1 MTIRN
6 DIHQGRGGVSRALVL
21 ALGLV
26 LAVLVGLMP
35 ARVAWAQELSKDAPA
50 AAPAA
55 SELPA
60 AAAPTQGSQNTKD
73 DAQASGRLLDPEVE
87 VVSHEKKN
95 TVTTGQTTSQKQAVA
110 TAPEDGG
117 KAIPEPETDRTKPE
131 APRAGEPGEER
142 KAQAEEGRTEER
154 SAGDDAADT
163 VGAKPSA
170 TAGDHLPAVSR
181 PDSDGDSKT
190 PVVTEKVSSLPANSD
205 SGEPVSSESVEAQI
219 NTAKMPLPA
228 AKAPVI
234 RRAPQT
240 VTVTFDAT
248 QGKGV
253 TSAGT
258 AYGTISGQFQRGKDP
273 SGSYPTTVSLTIPKS
288 SYLTDDNGNGW
299 TANGWTNDLGG
310 TTAKLTAG
318 KSMTVA
324 DLLTTLGL
332 DASTTSLTLY
342 PIWSEPTI
350 TINYS
355 VDKPTFGSVSK
366 DKDVVGLISKTTTSP
381 DGKIGCTVTPRNGGA
396 FFMWTVEGTKAAADY
411 ITSDATSPTLV
422 PKLPA
427 IQSYL
432 TTNSQKEFSFV
443 AQVDEAKLSVLYDPG
458 TYDGKAV
465 TNATVPAN
473 VSVTDADAQRGYL
486 ANEATWS
493 GYEFQGWYLD
503 ATYATAA
510 SSIGGG
516 DPTYSQMAAVQTPDA
531 SHNIT
536 LYAKWAP
543 LMQSYTVEWWK
554 YDYLGV
560 KVGES
565 PVYSVT
571 RSGQVTTQA
580 APTANDIN
588 LVGIADTYKSKLV
601 GYDYAAALSSLGPE
615 TLQKGVPVTFTLAYR
630 ERTGYKVS
638 YDLQG
643 GTGGLLINGS
653 AIVDKDDQRWLATSI
668 VPSGAVADQPKR
680 VGYEFGGWYYVKG
693 IAGTPKTTFPTYD
706 YKTPSPTTNATYADL
721 VGNDP
726 DVPELRLYARWT
738 ELQVTIKYR
747 PNNSLFGYVSNSGEG
762 SATQKIY
769 AVTSTDAD
777 LKGSTAT
784 ANKGFKFTG
793 WKRVGSE
800 GLEDLPAGFT
810 SGLDGVTIKPLKENV
825 DGTDI
830 YLSAVYEAQ
839 FEADQPEKPVA
850 KTYTVYFNGNGPI
863 SGVDQVTGQV
873 NDTNS
878 QAMVEDIPAKL
889 ALNGFARRGY
899 TFKGWNTVAAPT
911 SVNPGRELQDGQY
924 VTNLLGTDFEDGAE
938 LRYLYA
944 QWTENK
950 VKLTYEADS
959 GGQISRY
966 EEEVPVVTGSA
977 LGSKAKP
984 DPGYKFVDW
993 AIEDD
998 GDTSSAKRAVKAL
1011 ATVGNGN
1018 NSATAHNVIADAKDQ
1033 TLRLSKGPSGMW
1045 VAESYRAEF
1054 APISYTV
1061 AYDANGGSGSMKSE
1075 TFTYEVRQ
1083 ALAKN
1088 AFAREGY
1095 DFKGWKTSTGYS
1107 VAESYSDSKL
1117 TQTDGATITLFAQW
1131 EKQKEPETPGENPG
1145 TNDDSDLEP
1154 EPEPSD
1160 DSKEDDSRTVDV
1172 TPSDD
1177 SKGND
1182 PTLNTEKTDEE
1193 RPGEA
1198 SDASEDTQEDQED
1211 VPGTTDDSTSTLKP
1225 TDSVA
1230 LKPTDSA
1237 TRVQPKEVSMHQAS
1251 TDSSSAMRHTTPGKE
1266 PGGNL
1271 PQTGDAN
1278 RYEPV
1283 LYLLLTGILLLAWAM
1298 RSRCAAKSE

>member
-1 MTIRN
+1 MTVRN
-6 DIHQGRGGVSRALVL
+6 DIHEGRGGVSSMLVL
-21 ALGLV
+21 VFALLFA
-26 LAVLVGLMP
+26 LLVGLMP
-35 ARVAWAQELSKDAPA
+35 VRTAWALESPKEVPA
-50 AAPAA
+50 ATSA
-55 SELPA
+55 S
-60 AAAPTQGSQNTKD
+60 S
-73 DAQASGRLLDPEVE
+73 QASTAVAPNQVSQENNAQTSVPALDPEVNT
-87 VVSHEKKN
+87 VSTEKKN
-95 TVTTGQTTSQKQAVA
+95 TVTTGKIASEMPAE
-110 TAPEDGG
+110 APALLGDVE
-117 KAIPEPETDRTKPE
+117 AKPE
-131 APRAGEPGEER
+131 ADKGRPVAPELAGL
-142 KAQAEEGRTEER
+142 AEEAKAPTAEGQTGEQAREGAEPDAKVGKDKAPSIIPAPAALESR
-154 SAGDDAADT
+154 SD
-163 VGAKPSA
+163 
-170 TAGDHLPAVSR
+170 SR
-181 PDSDGDSKT
+181 VHDKT
-190 PVVTEKVSSLPANSD
+190 PVGAEKIHSQSNNSYLVDTGSSVLK
-205 SGEPVSSESVEAQI
+205 ESQI
-219 NTAKMPLPA
+219 NTVKTLFTASKAK
-228 AKAPVI
+228 VI
-234 RRAPQT
+234 RRAPQM
-240 VTVTFDAT
+240 VTVTFDAS
-248 QGKGV
+248 QGEGV

-273 SGSYPTTVSLTIPKS
+273 SGSYPITVSLVIPKS

-318 KSMTVA
+318 TSMTVA

-342 PIWSEPTI
+342 PIWSEPSI

-355 VDKPTFGSVSK
+355 VDKLTFGAVSK

-432 TTNSQKEFSFV
+432 TTNSQNEFSFV
-443 AQVDEAKLSVLYDPG
+443 GQVDEAKLSVLYDPG
-458 TYDGKAV
+458 TYNGKAV

-473 VSVTDADAQRGYL
+473 VPVTDADTQRGYL

-503 ATYATAA
+503 AAYATAA
-510 SSIGGG
+510 SSVGGG
-516 DPTYSQMAAVQTPDA
+516 DPTFSQMAAVQTPDA

-571 RSGQVTTQA
+571 RTGQVTTQA
-580 APTANDIN
+580 APTADDIS
-588 LVGIADTYKSKLV
+588 LTGLSDAYKAKFI
-601 GYDYAAALSSLGPE
+601 GYDYAASLSTLGPE
-615 TLQKGVPVTFTLAYR
+615 TLQKGVPITFALAYR

-643 GTGGLLINGS
+643 VTGGLLINGS
-653 AIVDKDDQRWLATSI
+653 PIVDKDDQRWLATSI

-693 IAGTPKTTFPTYD
+693 VAGSPKATFPSYD
-706 YKTPSPTTNATYADL
+706 YKTSAPTTNATYADL

-726 DVPELRLYARWT
+726 DVPEVRFYAKWT
-738 ELQVTIKYR
+738 ELQVTITYR
-747 PNNSLFGYVSNSGEG
+747 PNNTLFGSVDNSGEG
-762 SATQKIY
+762 TATKKIY

-777 LKGSTAT
+777 IKGSTAT
-784 ANKGFKFTG
+784 ANKGYKFTG

-810 SGLDGVTIKPLKENV
+810 SGLDGVTVKPQKENV

-830 YLSAVYEAQ
+830 YLSFVYEAQ
-839 FEADQPEKPVA
+839 FEADQPEKPA
-850 KTYTVYFNGNGPI
+850 TKTYTVFFNGNGPI

-873 NDTNS
+873 NDSNS
-878 QAMVEDIPAKL
+878 QAMVEDTPAKL
-889 ALNGFARRGY
+889 AMNGFARRGY

-911 SVNPGRELQDGQY
+911 SDNPGREFQDGQS
-924 VTNLLGTDFEDGAE
+924 VTNLLGTDFDDGAE

-950 VKLTYEADS
+950 VKLTYESDS

-966 EEEVPVVTGSA
+966 EEEVPAVTGSA
-977 LGSKAKP
+977 LGSKATA
-984 DPGYKFVDW
+984 DPGYKFLDW
-993 AIEDD
+993 VIEDD
-998 GDTSSAKRAVKAL
+998 TTINPSAKRAVL
-1011 ATVGNGN
+1011 AQVTAGNGN
-1018 NSATAHNVIADAKDQ
+1018 NSATAHNVIADAKNQ
-1033 TLRLSKGPSGMW
+1033 TLRLSKGSSGMW
-1045 VAESYRAEF
+1045 VAEAYRAEF
-1054 APISYTV
+1054 APITYTV
-1061 AYDANGGSGSMKSE
+1061 TYDANGGSGTMASE
-1075 TFTYEVRQ
+1075 TFTYAQRQ

-1088 AFAREGY
+1088 AFTRSGF

-1145 TNDDSDLEP
+1145 TDNPDPTPDP
-1154 EPEPSD
+1154 EPEPKPSDEPSKNEEEPKNQPSNVSPSSDKPGSTTTDKPESGSTTPKASD
-1160 DSKEDDSRTVDV
+1160 DEKKPQKTTVDEPEAPKKAV
-1172 TPSDD
+1172 EA
-1177 SKGND
+1177 
-1182 PTLNTEKTDEE
+1182 TE
-1193 RPGEA
+1193 PGSTGA
-1198 SDASEDTQEDQED
+1198 SRSVSE
-1211 VPGTTDDSTSTLKP
+1211 P
-1225 TDSVA
+1225 
-1230 LKPTDSA
+1230 
-1237 TRVQPKEVSMHQAS
+1237 QAS
-1251 TDSSSAMRHTTPGKE
+1251 TQAARRQGALSRTDSHPDL
-1266 PGGNL
+1266 L
-1271 PQTGDAN
+1271 PQTADVSSYDLAFA
-1278 RYEPV
+1278 
-1283 LYLLLTGILLLAWAM
+1283 LLCLGILLVG
-1298 RSRCAAKSE
+1298 AAKARCNHDLV